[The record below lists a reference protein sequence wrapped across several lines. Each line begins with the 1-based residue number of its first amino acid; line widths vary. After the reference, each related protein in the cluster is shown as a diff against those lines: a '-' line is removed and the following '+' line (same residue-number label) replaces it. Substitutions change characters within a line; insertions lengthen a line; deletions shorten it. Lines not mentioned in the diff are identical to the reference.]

1 MEDATPQWRDDG
13 RELFFLTLDGRLM
26 AASIET
32 ARGFQPTV
40 PQPLFHTG
48 FVALQNFGYAAAK
61 DGQRFLISVT
71 DPPGPAPITVVMN
84 WPATLRK

>member
-1 MEDATPQWRDDG
+1 MEDAPRNG
-13 RELFFLTLDGRLM
+13 GLLM
-26 AASIET
+26 AAGIET
-32 ARGFQPTV
+32 AKGLKPTV

-48 FVALQNFGYAAAK
+48 FVALQNFGYAPAK

-71 DPPGPAPITVVMN
+71 DQPGAAPITVVMN